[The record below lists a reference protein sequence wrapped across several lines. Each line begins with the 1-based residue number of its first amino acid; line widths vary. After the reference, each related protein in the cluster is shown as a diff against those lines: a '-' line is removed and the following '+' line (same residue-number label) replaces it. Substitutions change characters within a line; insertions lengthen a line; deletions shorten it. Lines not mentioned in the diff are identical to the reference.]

1 MKQHPPVFKLD
12 DIADWPANGFVEL
25 PKVQRGFVWKPNQI
39 EDLWD
44 SLMRKYPV
52 GAFVFNVASDG
63 KLQLL
68 DGQQRAT
75 AITLG
80 FDHKTFRGSENHI
93 KIFIDLELPQ
103 NDARKYYFRV
113 ITESHPW
120 GYQRKPNNKPLDSDE
135 KRNASKY
142 FGDFDSINPDLN
154 QCFPYDATLPIPFS
168 FFLDAKNESELFELI
183 FNWSLWSVVKRKLQ
197 DNINANPKQL
207 EKRKELVPLNANPE
221 FLKKRIVQIY
231 KDVQL
236 MLQKREIPGLYLENL
251 LAEVLD
257 EIRSSLH
264 ENVQDKP
271 DDAEQ
276 EHEVENLFVRL
287 NAGGTPLRG
296 EELNYSILKS
306 KIKPELQKQLE
317 DTCEYFIKPA
327 RFITVAF
334 RLQQYVGDKS
344 TAREGL
350 NMNIK
355 PRQFQSR
362 LISEAEI
369 ERFEEFI
376 SKLLTKKVFE
386 KKTLFE
392 YSKQLLEYH
401 PANNLK
407 GFPHLIVN
415 KLINSSPELL
425 FMFWYRLLIK
435 KDRFS
440 LKNPAKKIHE
450 KMLGMYSMFLWLG
463 KGDINRDYSKLLR
476 NIWPA
481 MKVLNTEHFWSSETV
496 RRAMLNEV
504 LLPIPSFKIN
514 SVKDIGFQWFLKQP
528 YNLKSAMFYNFEKVN
543 SKTYWN
549 TKELFFN
556 RDLILYAQRKFLNS
570 VFKNKHFY
578 LDDTN
583 VPFDWDHIYPHK
595 LIEKKKN
602 TPRLIK
608 EFYNSIGNFRAW
620 PYELNR
626 MDSAGTPKSK
636 LNPPLSEIKQ
646 SNEHGQSWRRF
657 IDKYPE
663 LITDIN
669 ELPKKLLEW
678 SVCQKE
684 WALSDVNNIKTG
696 DAKEVV
702 KLIVKRAINII
713 DEWYTELHI
722 DSLIPTKSNLNT
734 SDITQALVRSEHK
747 KNPAWMR
754 FNEFKE
760 QWVIG
765 ETTNLILDKKV
776 IINNTSLDIYFSF
789 SKNFDEQIREDN
801 ILFGF
806 YDRHKTSCLVNLNVP
821 DNYRFDLN
829 KKNHYLQG
837 YFTLVTQQE
846 PSLQQLFEDIAAWIN
861 HKQFPLKNQRSEIK
875 RIISDALLKKY
886 KYAFE

>member
-25 PKVQRGFVWKPNQI
+25 PKVQRGFVWKPYQI

-44 SLMRKYPV
+44 SLLRKYPV
-52 GAFVFNVASDG
+52 GAFVFNVASNG
-63 KLQLL
+63 KIQLL

-80 FDHKTFRGSENHI
+80 FDHKTFKGSEKHI
-93 KIFIDLELPQ
+93 KIFIDLELPE

-154 QCFPYDATLPIPFS
+154 LCFPYDATLPIPFS
-168 FFLDAKNESELFELI
+168 FFLNAKNKSELIDLI
-183 FNWSLWSVVKRKLQ
+183 NNWPLWSVVKRKLQ
-197 DNINANPKQL
+197 NFINANPKQL
-207 EKRKELVPLNANPE
+207 EKRRELVPLNSDPE
-221 FLKKRIVQIY
+221 YLKKRIVQIY
-231 KDVQL
+231 IDVQL
-236 MLQKREIPGLYLENL
+236 MLQNREIPGLYLENV
-251 LAEVLD
+251 LAELPNAK
-257 EIRSSLH
+257 RLSGQ
-264 ENVQDKP
+264 ENVQDKL
-271 DDAEQ
+271 DDAEE
-276 EHEVENLFVRL
+276 EHEIENLFVRL

-306 KIKPELQKQLE
+306 KIKPELQKDIE
-317 DTCEYFIKPA
+317 NICGYFINPA

-334 RLQQYVGDKS
+334 RLHQYDSDKVNS
-344 TAREGL
+344 REGL

-355 PRQFQSR
+355 PRQFQAR
-362 LISEAEI
+362 LLSEAEI
-369 ERFEEFI
+369 ERFAEFI
-376 SKLLTKKVFE
+376 SNLLTEEVSE
-386 KKTLFE
+386 NKTLFE
-392 YSKQLLEYH
+392 YSKQLLDYH

-435 KDRFS
+435 KDRFTKQQK
-440 LKNPAKKIHE
+440 LDKIIHE

-463 KGDINRDYSKLLR
+463 KGDSNRDYSKLLK

-481 MKVLNTEHFWSSETV
+481 MKILDTKNFWSSATV
-496 RRAMLNEV
+496 KRAMLNDA
-504 LLPIPSFKIN
+504 LLPIPSFKKN
-514 SVKDIGFQWFLKQP
+514 SVKDYGFKWFLNQR
-528 YNLKSAMFYNFEKVN
+528 YNLKSSLLYNYEKAN
-543 SKTYWN
+543 NKTYWN
-549 TKELFFN
+549 AQDLFFN
-556 RDLILYAQRKFLNS
+556 RDLVLYAQRQFLNT
-570 VFKNKHFY
+570 VFKNKHFH

-602 TPRLIK
+602 TPRLLK

-626 MDSAGTPKSK
+626 MDSADTPKSK
-636 LNPPLSEIKQ
+636 LNPLTEIKQ
-646 SNEHGQSWRRF
+646 SNELRISWQRF
-657 IDKYPE
+657 IDKHPE

-684 WALSDVNNIKTG
+684 WASSEVENIKTG
-696 DAKEVV
+696 DSKDVV
-702 KLIVKRAINII
+702 KLIIKRGVDIIGKWYTSQHI
-713 DEWYTELHI
+713 DE
-722 DSLIPTKSNLNT
+722 LIPEKSTQNSSVLTEAFGNNKH
-734 SDITQALVRSEHK
+734 DI
-747 KNPAWMR
+747 NPSWMR
-754 FNEFKE
+754 TIKNRED
-760 QWVIG
+760 WNLS
-765 ETTNLILDKKV
+765 ETTNLILKKSLSV
-776 IINNTSLDIYFSF
+776 KSTSLDIYLSF
-789 SKNFDEQIREDN
+789 SKHPDDQITDDN

-806 YDRHKTSCLVNLNVP
+806 YDRNKTNYLENLKLADENV
-821 DNYRFDLN
+821 FELN
-829 KKNHYLQG
+829 KKQHYLQG

-875 RIISDALLKKY
+875 QIVSDALLKKY
-886 KYAFE
+886 KALFE